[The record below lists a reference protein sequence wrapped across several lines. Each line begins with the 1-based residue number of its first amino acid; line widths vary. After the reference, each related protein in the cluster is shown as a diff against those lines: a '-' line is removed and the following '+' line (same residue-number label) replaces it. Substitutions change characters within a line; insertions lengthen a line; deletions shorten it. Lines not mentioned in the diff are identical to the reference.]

1 MAESTKGAETMGIW
15 GSGPFENDDA
25 ADFADDLD
33 DADPAGREVL
43 IRDALQR
50 AVDADDVLPADDAA
64 RAVAA
69 AAVVAASR
77 TPGMPMDDDEDGPE
91 FLQTGDLPPLPD
103 DLVELAREALDRV
116 TADESEWGE
125 LWDEAET
132 LDEAVAALD
141 EVRTGLV

>member
-1 MAESTKGAETMGIW
+1 MGTW

-33 DADPAGREVL
+33 DADPAQREVL
-43 IRDALQR
+43 IREALQR
-50 AVDADDVLPADDAA
+50 AVDADGYLPAGDAA

-69 AAVVAASR
+69 AAVVAATR
-77 TPGMPMDDDEDGPE
+77 TPGMPMDDDLDGPE

-116 TADESEWGE
+116 AADDSEWRELWEESE
-125 LWDEAET
+125 A
-132 LDEAVAALD
+132 LDEAMAVLD
-141 EVRTGLV
+141 EVRSTLV